1 MTRGVAIVGA
11 GLVGAKRAAALPAG
25 SDLRTVFDP
34 VPERARAVAESRPGA
49 TTTDSVE
56 AAIDDSAVSLVIVA
70 TPHGRLASIATAA
83 LQRGRDVLVEKPGG
97 DSLRALLELR
107 DAARAAGRRVRVG
120 FNHRFHPAVL
130 RVKDDVGSGQYGPV
144 FGIRA
149 RYGHGGR
156 VGYERE
162 WRAQR
167 EVSGGGELV
176 DQGLHL
182 VDLVRHLTG
191 DVELVFSELRTDFWP
206 VDVED
211 NAYLALRTGSGAF
224 AWLHASWTEWKNLFS
239 LEVTMRG
246 AKLEISGLGGSY
258 GVERLTRYEML
269 PEMGPP
275 VTASWEWPQPDGSW
289 AAELDDVLAD
299 FEGRPARG
307 ADLDDAIAAF
317 RVVEAAYGRRSAE
330 PH

>member
-34 VPERARAVAESRPGA
+34 VPERARAVADARPGA
-49 TTTDSVE
+49 TTADSVE

-70 TPHGRLASIATAA
+70 TPHGRLAPIATAA

-97 DSLRALLELR
+97 DSLPALLELR
-107 DAARAAGRRVRVG
+107 DAADAAGRRVRVG

-130 RVKDDVGSGQYGPV
+130 RVKDDVGSGRYGPV

-167 EVSGGGELV
+167 EVAGGGELV

-211 NAYLALRTGSGAF
+211 NAYLALSTGSGAF

-246 AKLEISGLGGSY
+246 AKLEVSGLGGSY

-299 FEGRPARG
+299 LAGRPARG

-317 RVVEAAYGRRSAE
+317 RVVEAAYGR
-330 PH
+330 